1 MGNNDLCFTK
11 WPVLKKNYIYYIY
24 ISYSVLRNSHI
35 LLSFFFIYIF
45 FLNSF
50 LEIYFL
56 QNDNSTC

>member
-24 ISYSVLRNSHI
+24 FLQRFEEQSYFVE
-35 LLSFFFIYIF
+35 FCFCF
-45 FLNSF
+45 SF
-50 LEIYFL
+50 LEIYVL